1 MRARAWDGGA
11 LTLRTASALAS
22 AVSSQNNFISSALA
36 SEALSLRTL
45 RMRCTVRV
53 GCRAPTAAM
62 SIAAIDIRRAA
73 IVAAPLHLGWVPSDC
88 SF

>member
-36 SEALSLRTL
+36 SEALCLRTL
-45 RMRCTVRV
+45 RMC
-53 GCRAPTAAM
+53 
-62 SIAAIDIRRAA
+62 
-73 IVAAPLHLGWVPSDC
+73 
-88 SF
+88 